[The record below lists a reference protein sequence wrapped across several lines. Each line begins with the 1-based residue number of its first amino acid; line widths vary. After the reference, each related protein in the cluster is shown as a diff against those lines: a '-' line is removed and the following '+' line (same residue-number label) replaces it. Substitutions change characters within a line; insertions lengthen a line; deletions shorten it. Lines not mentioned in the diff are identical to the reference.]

1 MVKQSVSIR
10 VIVRFRPENKIEKA
24 KAAAEGGHRESI
36 IIKGNQ
42 VSVSKRSIPDPPGP
56 WRFDSVLDPMVDQEA
71 VFEGFGRDT
80 IDEVLRGYNGTV
92 LSYGQTGSGKTFTIF
107 GEMASLTCPLRGL
120 IPRCVDYLFER
131 LAVIAEVAFVKVNF
145 IEIYKEK
152 LQDLLSQGHGAEPTL
167 RQRKNGTVFMDGA
180 EDMFVSSFADV
191 YQLLQYGFKQRHVAC
206 TKMNSVSSRSHCV
219 LRFTIKQEN
228 KGEVK
233 ESVLNF
239 ADLAGS
245 ERIEKTGATG
255 AVLEEAKKI
264 NQSLS
269 ALGNVINALSSK
281 KKDFVP
287 FRDSKLTWM
296 LKDSLGG
303 NTKTTLV
310 TTGSLA
316 KYNLEETISTLRF
329 ASRVKDIKCNVK
341 ANVQIPRKQLMDT
354 IRKLNKNLDKSMALN
369 LKYRTLL
376 EKNGI
381 DLPSW
386 ALEDVVSRQ
395 NTVTMETI
403 DNANGSA
410 SVLVQGQEFLNDSA
424 TTPQPSVTPLPDIP
438 HDLKAIDTEVDAA
451 EGVQDNAAEL
461 QKGHSGPATPP
472 FRNSLMLASIQ
483 LHKTNTAKINQMSN
497 LIRKKNAEI
506 EEKNRR
512 IADVEMELVL
522 ACKSNSN
529 EKDHELVE
537 KKGQCKGL
545 MIRFKA
551 IEEHLEDLIRDTTI
565 KKRIDKIQECFE
577 ALRELECDISQE
589 EATLE
594 QGLEDY
600 YKMASGL
607 RDQAVQKESYASK
620 FGVLL
625 EQYEYLVDQ
634 IRQLHNNWKKRIGD
648 SDEQETTLIAE
659 TNPELLVAECNP
671 FPIEMLKKNGGRG
684 SVDDLRRSV
693 GTIAAPVRNNGEMH
707 WNKLRSNR
715 YAGRSSQS
723 QFMMPVRINKNTTFN
738 ALDTHVF
745 SEGIP
750 EENAAEKKGKEHR
763 SKHQREMD
771 ALWED

>member
-10 VIVRFRPENKIEKA
+10 VIFRFRPENKIEKA
-24 KAAAEGGHRESI
+24 KAAGGGQRECI

-42 VSVSKRSIPDPPGP
+42 VSVSKRTVPDPPGP

-80 IDEVLRGYNGTV
+80 IDEVLRGFNGTMM
-92 LSYGQTGSGKTFTIF
+92 SYGQTGSGKTYTLF
-107 GEMASLTCPLRGL
+107 GEMASLNCPLRGL
-120 IPRCVDYLFER
+120 IPRCVGYLFER
-131 LAVIAEVAFVKVNF
+131 LAVIAEMAFVKVNF
-145 IEIYKEK
+145 VEIYKDR
-152 LQDLLSQGHGAEPTL
+152 LQDLLSPGNSLSEPTL
-167 RQRKNGTVFMDGA
+167 RQKKNGEVFMVGA
-180 EDMFVSSFADV
+180 EDMFVTSFEDV
-191 YQLLQYGFKQRHVAC
+191 YQILQYGFKKRHVAA
-206 TKMNSVSSRSHCV
+206 TKMNMQSSRSHCV
-219 LRFTIKQEN
+219 LRFTVKQEN

-233 ESVLNF
+233 ESILNF

-255 AVLEEAKKI
+255 ALLEEAKMI

-269 ALGNVINALSSK
+269 ALGNVINALTSNK
-281 KKDFVP
+281 KVFIP

-303 NTKTTLV
+303 NTKTTIV

-329 ASRVKDIKCNVK
+329 AARAKNIKCNVK
-341 ANVQIPRKQLMDT
+341 ANVQIPRKQLMET
-354 IRKLNKNLDKSMALN
+354 IRKLKTDLKNSKKMIK
-369 LKYRTLL
+369 KYREFMEEKGIELPDWAMEDFNAKNNSTVEETLKEAEGEEDQRTSNL
-376 EKNGI
+376 MNEEDFI
-381 DLPSW
+381 D
-386 ALEDVVSRQ
+386 
-395 NTVTMETI
+395 
-403 DNANGSA
+403 
-410 SVLVQGQEFLNDSA
+410 DSA
-424 TTPQPSVTPLPDIP
+424 TTPQPTVTSPASETPN
-438 HDLKAIDTEVDAA
+438 DLKAIDPYADAA
-451 EGVQDNAAEL
+451 PDA
-461 QKGHSGPATPP
+461 HPATPP

-506 EEKNRR
+506 DEKNRR
-512 IADVEMELVL
+512 IAEIEMELVL
-522 ACKSNSN
+522 AHKSNSK

-537 KKGQCKGL
+537 AKGQCKGL

-594 QGLEDY
+594 QGLEEY

-607 RDQAVQKESYASK
+607 RDQAVQKESKASK

-634 IRQLHNNWKKRIGD
+634 IRTLHNNWKKRIGD
-648 SDEQETTLIAE
+648 SDEKETTLIAE

-671 FPIEMLKKNGGRG
+671 FPIEMLQKNKGGTGGHRG
-684 SVDDLRRSV
+684 NLATPLRG
-693 GTIAAPVRNNGEMH
+693 GTGSH
-707 WNKLRSNR
+707 H
-715 YAGRSSQS
+715 GRSSN
-723 QFMMPVRINKNTTFN
+723 FMKPVRFNKNTTFK
-738 ALDTHVF
+738 ALGSDRFVGGDAEQGAVEK
-745 SEGIP
+745 EGQ
-750 EENAAEKKGKEHR
+750 EYR
-763 SKHQREMD
+763 SKHQMD
-771 ALWED
+771 LEALWE

>member
-10 VIVRFRPENKIEKA
+10 VIFRFRPENKIEKA
-24 KAAAEGGHRESI
+24 KAAGGGHRESI
-36 IIKGNQ
+36 IINGNQ

-80 IDEVLRGYNGTV
+80 IDEVLRGFNGTI
-92 LSYGQTGSGKTFTIF
+92 LSYGQTGSGKTYTLF
-107 GEMASLTCPLRGL
+107 GEMASLDCPLRGL

-131 LAVIAEVAFVKVNF
+131 LAIIAEVAFVKVNF
-145 IEIYKEK
+145 IEIYKER
-152 LQDLLSQGHGAEPTL
+152 LQDLLSPGDRAEPVL
-167 RQRKNGTVFMDGA
+167 RQKKNGEVFMDGA
-180 EDMFVSSFADV
+180 EDMFVSSFEDV
-191 YQLLQYGFKQRHVAC
+191 YQILQYGFKQRHVAA

-219 LRFTIKQEN
+219 LRFTVKQEN

-255 AVLEEAKKI
+255 ALLEEAKKI

-269 ALGNVINALSSK
+269 ALGNVINALTNK
-281 KKDFVP
+281 KMDFVP

-354 IRKLNKNLDKSMALN
+354 IRKLNKDLKKSVKLN
-369 LKYRTLL
+369 HKYRDLL
-376 EKNGI
+376 EKKGI
-381 DLPSW
+381 ELPSW
-386 ALEDVVSRQ
+386 ALEDLAPKTTRAHE
-395 NTVTMETI
+395 ETLKEVKGEEHNRTSSSG
-403 DNANGSA
+403 D
-410 SVLVQGQEFLNDSA
+410 QEFMNETA
-424 TTPQPSVTPLPDIP
+424 TTPQPTASTPTNEIP

-451 EGVQDNAAEL
+451 ADANDQLDRS
-461 QKGHSGPATPP
+461 HPATPP

-512 IADVEMELVL
+512 IADIEMELVL
-522 ACKSNSN
+522 ASKSNSK

-551 IEEHLEDLIRDTTI
+551 IEEHLEDLTRDTTI

-607 RDQAVQKESYASK
+607 RDQAVQKESHASK

-634 IRQLHNNWKKRIGD
+634 IRTLHNNWKKRIGD
-648 SDEQETTLIAE
+648 SDEKETTLIAE

-671 FPIEMLKKNGGRG
+671 FPIEMLKHKGA
-684 SVDDLRRSV
+684 RSIAAPV
-693 GTIAAPVRNNGEMH
+693 RSGIAAPVRNSIVYR
-707 WNKLRSNR
+707 RS
-715 YAGRSSQS
+715 GRSKQTS
-723 QFMMPVRINKNTTFN
+723 FMRPVRVNKNTTFN
-738 ALDTHVF
+738 ALGSHIFREDKA
-745 SEGIP
+745 EGKT
-750 EENAAEKKGKEHR
+750 AQKKEKGHR
-763 SKHQREMD
+763 SKHQRDLD